1 MRAIAVHNLTRMETL
16 MGAAFRSF
24 FAFVVGL
31 FSVME
36 KTVKAAENIADV
48 AVATSGAYK
57 DQAEADRAVAADE
70 AEAARLVRELK
81 VKQALKKIKDA
92 AAAANQQNQPQP

>member
-1 MRAIAVHNLTRMETL
+1 

-24 FAFVVGL
+24 FSFIIGF
-31 FSVME
+31 FSVLE
-36 KTVKAAENIADV
+36 KTTKSLENLADV

-57 DQAEADRAVAADE
+57 DQAEEDRAVAAAE

-81 VKQALKKIKDA
+81 AKQALAKAKAAAQA
-92 AAAANQQNQPQP
+92 AAAQQQTNNQP

>member
-1 MRAIAVHNLTRMETL
+1 
-16 MGAAFRSF
+16 MGQVLRGLWALITGFFR
-24 FAFVVGL
+24 VGEKAML
-31 FSVME
+31 SV
-36 KTVKAAENIADV
+36 ENVMDV

-57 DQAEADRAVAADE
+57 DQAEADRQVAVDE

-81 VKQALKKIKDA
+81 AKQALKKARDA

>member
-1 MRAIAVHNLTRMETL
+1 
-16 MGAAFRSF
+16 MGQVLRGLWALIVGFFR
-24 FAFVVGL
+24 VGEKAML
-31 FSVME
+31 SIENVM
-36 KTVKAAENIADV
+36 DV

-57 DQAEADRAVAADE
+57 DQAEADRQVAADE

-81 VKQALKKIKDA
+81 AKQALKKARDA